1 MAHTLTALELAIEA
15 ADKVLALLEHVPAK
29 YRCLAE
35 QGQRS
40 ATSAPLN
47 LAEGAGRRG
56 RARCHHYEI
65 AYGSSRETMALI
77 RVLALRKL
85 VPNDESSEALT
96 ALDRTCATT
105 WRLLH
110 PRRR

>member
-1 MAHTLTALELAIEA
+1 MPTGGLGVGLPIV
-15 ADKVLALLEHVPAK
+15 ADQPAGLKAK
-29 YRCLAE
+29 YRALAE

-40 ATSAPLN
+40 VTSAPLN

-56 RARCHHYEI
+56 RARLHHWEI
-65 AYGSSRETMALI
+65 AYGSTRETVALI

-85 VPNDESSEALT
+85 LPHDQVRDALT

-110 PRRR
+110 RRRP